1 MRVRGCSCCH
11 VHVGRGD
18 VWARVGAVVSGDG
31 LEEVKGHGWVVDDE
45 AGPRARQK
53 VEKISGLRLRSSPSR
68 RVFINDKLPYP
79 TRQEITA
86 HYVKICK

>member
-1 MRVRGCSCCH
+1 MRLRGCSCCH
-11 VHVGRGD
+11 VGQGD
-18 VWARVGAVVSGDG
+18 VWARVGAVVSGAG
-31 LEEVKGHGWVVDDE
+31 LEEVKSYGWVVDDE

-79 TRQEITA
+79 TGQETA
-86 HYVKICK
+86 AHHVKLCK